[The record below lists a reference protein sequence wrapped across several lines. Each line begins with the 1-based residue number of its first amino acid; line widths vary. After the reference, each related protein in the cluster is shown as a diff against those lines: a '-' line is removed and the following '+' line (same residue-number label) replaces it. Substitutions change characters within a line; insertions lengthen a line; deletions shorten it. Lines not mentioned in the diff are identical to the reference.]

1 MISLLKHP
9 FEKSIKVAPPNNKYT
24 SIECTTALLSVCI
37 IVTAINSVL
46 LNALIKLN
54 ILTTGILFTIKFAA
68 DGFTTM
74 GLKKSNLIIGKGSP
88 YK

>member
-1 MISLLKHP
+1 MISSLKHP
-9 FEKSIKVAPPNNKYT
+9 FGKSIKVAPPSNNKYT

-74 GLKKSNLIIGKGSP
+74 GLKKSNLIIGKN
-88 YK
+88 Y